1 MCAAFPPLIFRRDAI
16 GNPPRQVKQMTD
28 MSDQSADRPSK
39 RQAKKQK
46 KFKPK
51 ARTPRGFRDMAG
63 DELRLQNHM
72 LATISRV
79 YEGYG
84 FEALDTSAFEYADAL
99 GKFLPDDDRPNEG
112 VFALEDDD
120 GQWMSLRYD
129 LTAPLA
135 RHVAEHY
142 DRLPKPLR
150 RYQFGPVWRNEKPGP
165 GRYRQFM
172 QIDADTVGAGNQ
184 AADAEI
190 CMMAADC
197 MEALGIARG
206 DYLVRINN
214 RKIMDGLLQAIGL
227 DPEAEGFESRRL
239 TILRAMDK
247 YDRLGLEGVKA
258 LLGEGRKD
266 DSGDFT
272 KGAGLDA
279 AQIDK
284 VAQMVSISA
293 ADRGQ
298 AMTAMAALVG
308 DTQNGLAG
316 IAELQDMAAIFDAL
330 GYDADR
336 LAIDPSVVRGLGYYT
351 GPVYEIE
358 LTFEAQ
364 DESGELARFGSVGG
378 GGRYD
383 DLVKRFKGVEIPATG
398 ISIGVSRLAAAL
410 MLLGQGAAAT
420 PAPLVVVTVMDK
432 ETRPDLM
439 ALVSD
444 LRAAGL
450 RAEMYMGDSAMKA
463 QLRYADARGAR
474 LVVIEGEDERAAG
487 VVTLK
492 DLHLGAEKSAEIEDN
507 AEWRASE
514 HAQKQVKRADL
525 VAEIQ
530 KIIS

>member
-1 MCAAFPPLIFRRDAI
+1 
-16 GNPPRQVKQMTD
+16 
-28 MSDQSADRPSK
+28 MSEQPSK
-39 RQAKKQK
+39 RQQKKQK

-51 ARTPRGFRDMAG
+51 ARTPRGLRDMAG
-63 DELRLQNHM
+63 GELALQNHM
-72 LATISRV
+72 IATISKV
-79 YEGYG
+79 YEAYG
-84 FEALDTSAFEYADAL
+84 FDALDSSAFEYADAL

-112 VFALEDDD
+112 VFSLQDDD
-120 GQWMSLRYD
+120 GQWLSLRYD

-135 RHVAEHY
+135 RYVAEHY

-150 RYQFGPVWRNEKPGP
+150 RFQYGPVWRNEKPGP

-172 QIDADTVGAGNQ
+172 QIDADTVGAANQ

-197 MEALGIARG
+197 MEALGIQRG
-206 DYLVRINN
+206 DYVVRINN
-214 RKIMDGLLQAIGL
+214 RKIMDGLLAAIGL
-227 DPEAEGFESRRL
+227 DAEAEDFEARRL

-258 LLGEGRKD
+258 LLGDGRKD

-279 AQIDK
+279 EQIET
-284 VAQMVSISA
+284 VAQMVAISA
-293 ADRGQ
+293 DSRTDTLK
-298 AMTAMAALVG
+298 AMAELVGETTSGKQGLDELRDMAAL
-308 DTQNGLAG
+308 
-316 IAELQDMAAIFDAL
+316 FSKL
-330 GYDADR
+330 GYEVDR
-336 LAIDPSVVRGLGYYT
+336 LKIDPSVVRGLGYYT

-358 LTFEAQ
+358 LTFEAEGE
-364 DESGELARFGSVGG
+364 DGELARFGSVGG

-410 MLLGQGAAAT
+410 TLLGKGDGGQAE
-420 PAPLVVVTVMDK
+420 PLVVVTVMDK
-432 ETRPDLM
+432 ETRADLM
-439 ALVSD
+439 ALVAE
-444 LRAAGL
+444 LRAAGI
-450 RAEMYMGDSAMKA
+450 RAELYMGDSAMKA

-492 DLHLGAEKSAEIEDN
+492 DLALGAEKSAEIEDN

-514 HAQKQVKRADL
+514 HAQQQVKKADL
-525 VAEIQ
+525 AA
-530 KIIS
+530 KIKELIS

>member
-1 MCAAFPPLIFRRDAI
+1 
-16 GNPPRQVKQMTD
+16 MTD
-28 MSDQSADRPSK
+28 MSEQPSK
-39 RQAKKQK
+39 RKAKKQK

-72 LATISRV
+72 LETISRV

-142 DRLPKPLR
+142 DHLPKPLR

-197 MEALGIARG
+197 MEALGIQRG
-206 DYLVRINN
+206 DYVVRINN
-214 RKIMDGLLQAIGL
+214 RKIMDGLLASIGL
-227 DPEAEGFESRRL
+227 DSAAEDFETRRL

-266 DSGDFT
+266 ESGDFT

-293 ADRGQ
+293 DDRG
-298 AMTAMAALVG
+298 AAIKAMAGLLG
-308 DTQNGLAG
+308 DTQSGNEIGMAG
-316 IAELQDMAAIFDAL
+316 IAELEEMAAIFDAL
-330 GYDADR
+330 GYGADR

-383 DLVKRFKGVEIPATG
+383 DLVKRFKGIEIPATG

-410 MLLGQGAAAT
+410 MLLGKGAAAA
-420 PAPLVVVTVMDK
+420 PAPLVVVSVMDK
-432 ETRPDLM
+432 ETRPELM
-439 ALVSD
+439 ALVGE

-474 LVVIEGEDERAAG
+474 LVVIEGEDERAQG

-492 DLHLGAEKSAEIEDN
+492 DLQLGAEKSAEIEDN

-530 KIIS
+530 NIIS

>member
-1 MCAAFPPLIFRRDAI
+1 
-16 GNPPRQVKQMTD
+16 
-28 MSDQSADRPSK
+28 
-39 RQAKKQK
+39 
-46 KFKPK
+46 
-51 ARTPRGFRDMAG
+51 
-63 DELRLQNHM
+63 
-72 LATISRV
+72 
-79 YEGYG
+79 
-84 FEALDTSAFEYADAL
+84 
-99 GKFLPDDDRPNEG
+99 
-112 VFALEDDD
+112 
-120 GQWMSLRYD
+120 
-129 LTAPLA
+129 
-135 RHVAEHY
+135 
-142 DRLPKPLR
+142 
-150 RYQFGPVWRNEKPGP
+150 
-165 GRYRQFM
+165 
-172 QIDADTVGAGNQ
+172 
-184 AADAEI
+184 
-190 CMMAADC
+190 
-197 MEALGIARG
+197 
-206 DYLVRINN
+206 VRINN

>member
-1 MCAAFPPLIFRRDAI
+1 
-16 GNPPRQVKQMTD
+16 MTE
-28 MSDQSADRPSK
+28 MSDQPSK
-39 RQAKKQK
+39 RKAKKQK

-51 ARTPRGFRDMAG
+51 ARTPRGLRDMAG
-63 DELRLQNHM
+63 DELHLQKHM
-72 LATISRV
+72 LDTISRV
-79 YEGYG
+79 YEAYG

-197 MEALGIARG
+197 MEALGIERG
-206 DYLVRINN
+206 DYVVRINN
-214 RKIMDGLLQAIGL
+214 RKIMDGLLEAIGL
-227 DPEAEGFESRRL
+227 DPQGEDFESRRL

-247 YDRLGLEGVKA
+247 YDRLGLDGVTA
-258 LLGEGRKD
+258 LLGDGRKD
-266 DSGDFT
+266 ESGDFT

-279 AQIDK
+279 GQIDK

-293 ADRGQ
+293 DDR
-298 AMTAMAALVG
+298 ASALESMAALVKETESG
-308 DTQNGLAG
+308 KQGLD
-316 IAELQDMAAIFDAL
+316 ELVEMAALFTKL

-364 DESGELARFGSVGG
+364 DENGELARFGSVGG

-383 DLVKRFKGVEIPATG
+383 DLVKRFKGIEIPATG

-410 MLLGQGAAAT
+410 MLLGKGAAAA
-420 PAPLVVVTVMDK
+420 PAPLVVVAVMDK
-432 ETRPDLM
+432 DTRPDLM
-439 ALVSD
+439 ALVSE
-444 LRAAGL
+444 LRAAGI

-474 LVVIEGEDERAAG
+474 LVVIEGEDERAKG
-487 VVTLK
+487 EVTLK
-492 DLHLGAEKSAEIEDN
+492 DLQLGAEKSTEIEDN

-514 HAQKQVKRADL
+514 HAQKQVTRADL

>member
-1 MCAAFPPLIFRRDAI
+1 
-16 GNPPRQVKQMTD
+16 
-28 MSDQSADRPSK
+28 MSEQPSR

-51 ARTPRGFRDMAG
+51 ARTPRGLRDMAG

-72 LATISRV
+72 IATIAQV
-79 YEGYG
+79 YESYG
-84 FEALDTSAFEYADAL
+84 FGELDTSAFEYADAL

-112 VFALEDDD
+112 VFSLEDDD

-135 RHVAEHY
+135 RYVAEHY

-150 RYQFGPVWRNEKPGP
+150 RFQFGPVWRNEKPGP

-172 QIDADTVGAGNQ
+172 QIDADTVGAANQ

-197 MEALGIARG
+197 MEALGLERG
-206 DYLVRINN
+206 DYVVRINN
-214 RKIMDGLLQAIGL
+214 RKIMDGLLIAIGL
-227 DPEAEGFESRRL
+227 DPEAEEYETTRL

-247 YDRLGLEGVKA
+247 FDRLGLDAVKA

-266 DSGDFT
+266 ESGDFT
-272 KGAGLDA
+272 KGAHLTP

-284 VAQMVSISA
+284 VAQMVSIEA
-293 ADRGQ
+293 NDRSH
-298 AMTAMAALVG
+298 ALDAMAELVG
-308 DTQNGLAG
+308 GTEIGQQGLAELRDM
-316 IAELQDMAAIFDAL
+316 AELFTTL
-330 GYDADR
+330 GYGEDR
-336 LAIDPSVVRGLGYYT
+336 LAIDPSIVRGLGYYT

-358 LTFEAQ
+358 LTFEAR
-364 DESGELARFGSVGG
+364 DETGELARFGSVGG

-383 DLVKRFKGVEIPATG
+383 DLVKRFKGIEIPATG

-410 MLLGQGAAAT
+410 TLLGKAGAAE
-420 PAPLVVVTVMDK
+420 PADLIVVTVMDK
-432 ETRPDLM
+432 ETRPELM
-439 ALVSD
+439 ALVRD
-444 LRAAGL
+444 LRQQGL
-450 RAEMYMGDSAMKA
+450 RAELYMGDSAMKA

-474 LVVIEGEDERAAG
+474 FVVIEGEDERAAG
-487 VVTLK
+487 EVTIK
-492 DLHLGAEKSAEIEDN
+492 DLQLGKEKSAEINDN

-514 HAQKQVKRADL
+514 HAQQQVPKGDL
-525 VAEIQ
+525 ASKLIELT
-530 KIIS
+530 S

>member
-1 MCAAFPPLIFRRDAI
+1 
-16 GNPPRQVKQMTD
+16 
-28 MSDQSADRPSK
+28 MSEQPSK
-39 RQAKKQK
+39 RKAKKQK

-63 DELRLQNHM
+63 DALRLQNHM
-72 LATISRV
+72 IATIAQV

-84 FEALDTSAFEYADAL
+84 FAALDTSAFEYADAL

-135 RHVAEHY
+135 RYVAEHY

-150 RYQFGPVWRNEKPGP
+150 RFQYGPVWRNEKPGP

-197 MEALGIARG
+197 MEALGIERG
-206 DYLVRINN
+206 DYVVRINN
-214 RKIMDGLLQAIGL
+214 RKIMDGLLAAIGL
-227 DPEAEGFESRRL
+227 DSEADDFETRRL

-247 YDRLGLEGVKA
+247 YDRLGIDGVRD

-272 KGAGLDA
+272 KGAGLGA

-284 VAQMVSISA
+284 VAGMVAI
-293 ADRGQ
+293 Q
-298 AMTAMAALVG
+298 AENRTDTLKAMAELVG
-308 DTQNGLAG
+308 ETASGKAGLD
-316 IAELQDMAAIFDAL
+316 ELVSMSALFTRL

-336 LAIDPSVVRGLGYYT
+336 LKIDPSVVRGLGYYT

-358 LTFEAQ
+358 LTFEAE

-410 MLLGQGAAAT
+410 TLLGKGDGGRAQ
-420 PAPLVVVTVMDK
+420 PLVVVTVMDK
-432 ETRPDLM
+432 ETRPELM
-439 ALVSD
+439 ALVAE
-444 LRAAGL
+444 LRSAGI
-450 RAEMYMGDSAMKA
+450 RAELYMGDSAMKA

-492 DLHLGAEKSAEIEDN
+492 DLALGAEKSAEIEDN

-514 HAQKQVKRADL
+514 HAQQQVTKADL
-525 VAEIQ
+525 VQ
-530 KIIS
+530 KIQEILS

>member
-1 MCAAFPPLIFRRDAI
+1 
-16 GNPPRQVKQMTD
+16 MTE
-28 MSDQSADRPSK
+28 MSDQASK
-39 RQAKKQK
+39 RKAKKQK

-63 DELRLQNHM
+63 DELRLQKHM
-72 LATISRV
+72 LETISEV

-112 VFALEDDD
+112 VFSLEDDD

-172 QIDADTVGAGNQ
+172 QIDADTVGASNQ

-206 DYLVRINN
+206 DYAVRINN
-214 RKIMDGLLQAIGL
+214 RKIMDGLLATIGL
-227 DPEAEGFESRRL
+227 DPQAEDFESRRL

-247 YDRLGLEGVKA
+247 YDRLGLDGVKA

-266 DSGDFT
+266 ESGDVT

-293 ADRGQ
+293 DDR
-298 AMTAMAALVG
+298 AAAIKSMAALVG
-308 DTQNGLAG
+308 DTESGKQGLDEL
-316 IAELQDMAAIFDAL
+316 IAMAAIFDAL
-330 GYDADR
+330 GYGADR

-358 LTFEAQ
+358 LTFEAA

-383 DLVKRFKGVEIPATG
+383 DLVKRFKGIEIPATG

-410 MLLGQGAAAT
+410 MLLGKGEAAA

-439 ALVSD
+439 SLVSD

-474 LVVIEGEDERAAG
+474 LVVIEGEDERAQG

-492 DLHLGAEKSAEIEDN
+492 DLQLGAEKSAEIEDN

-530 KIIS
+530 EIIS

>member
-1 MCAAFPPLIFRRDAI
+1 
-16 GNPPRQVKQMTD
+16 MTD

-492 DLHLGAEKSAEIEDN
+492 DLRLGAEKSAEIEDN

>member
-1 MCAAFPPLIFRRDAI
+1 
-16 GNPPRQVKQMTD
+16 
-28 MSDQSADRPSK
+28 MSEQPSK
-39 RQAKKQK
+39 RQQKKQK

-51 ARTPRGFRDMAG
+51 ARTPRGLRDMAG
-63 DELRLQNHM
+63 GELALQNHM
-72 LATISRV
+72 IATISKV
-79 YEGYG
+79 YEAYG
-84 FEALDTSAFEYADAL
+84 FDALDSSAFEYADAL

-112 VFALEDDD
+112 VFSLQDDD
-120 GQWMSLRYD
+120 GQWLSLRYD

-135 RHVAEHY
+135 RYVAEHY

-150 RYQFGPVWRNEKPGP
+150 RFQYGPVWRNEKPGP

-172 QIDADTVGAGNQ
+172 QIDADTVGAANQ

-197 MEALGIARG
+197 MEALGIQRG
-206 DYLVRINN
+206 DYVVRINN
-214 RKIMDGLLQAIGL
+214 RKIMDGLLAAIGL
-227 DPEAEGFESRRL
+227 DAEAEDFEARRL

-258 LLGEGRKD
+258 LLGDGRKD

-279 AQIDK
+279 EQIET
-284 VAQMVSISA
+284 VAQMVAISA
-293 ADRGQ
+293 DSRTDTLK
-298 AMTAMAALVG
+298 AMAELVGETTSGKQGLDELRDMAAL
-308 DTQNGLAG
+308 
-316 IAELQDMAAIFDAL
+316 FSKL
-330 GYDADR
+330 GYEVDR
-336 LAIDPSVVRGLGYYT
+336 LKIDPSVVRGLGYYT

-358 LTFEAQ
+358 LTFEAEGE
-364 DESGELARFGSVGG
+364 DGELARFGSVGG

-410 MLLGQGAAAT
+410 TLLGKGDGGQAE
-420 PAPLVVVTVMDK
+420 PLVVVTVMDK
-432 ETRPDLM
+432 ETRADLM
-439 ALVSD
+439 ALVAE
-444 LRAAGL
+444 LRAAGI
-450 RAEMYMGDSAMKA
+450 RAELYMGDSAMKA

-492 DLHLGAEKSAEIEDN
+492 DLALGAEKSAEIEDN

-514 HAQKQVKRADL
+514 HAQQQVKKADL

>member
-1 MCAAFPPLIFRRDAI
+1 
-16 GNPPRQVKQMTD
+16 MTEN
-28 MSDQSADRPSK
+28 SEQPSK
-39 RQAKKQK
+39 RKAKKQK

-63 DELRLQNHM
+63 AELRLQNHM
-72 LATISRV
+72 LQTISGV
-79 YEGYG
+79 YEAYG
-84 FEALDTSAFEYADAL
+84 FAALDTSAFEYADAL

-172 QIDADTVGAGNQ
+172 QIDADTVGAANQ

-197 MEALGIARG
+197 MEALGIERG

-214 RKIMDGLLQAIGL
+214 RKIMDGLLEAIGL
-227 DPEAEGFESRRL
+227 DPQVEGFDSRRL

-247 YDRLGLEGVKA
+247 YDRLGLDGVTA

-266 DSGDFT
+266 ESGDFT

-279 AQIDK
+279 EQIDK

-293 ADRGQ
+293 DDRTSALEGMATLVKDTESGKQ
-298 AMTAMAALVG
+298 GLDELVEMAALF
-308 DTQNGLAG
+308 TK
-316 IAELQDMAAIFDAL
+316 L
-330 GYDADR
+330 GYQADR

-351 GPVYEIE
+351 GPVFEIE
-358 LTFEAQ
+358 LTFEAE
-364 DESGELARFGSVGG
+364 DEDGELARFGSVGG

-383 DLVKRFKGVEIPATG
+383 DLVKRFKGLEIPATG

-410 MLLGQGAAAT
+410 TLLGKGDAVE

-432 ETRPDLM
+432 ETRPNLM
-439 ALVSD
+439 ALVAD

-450 RAEMYMGDSAMKA
+450 RSEIYMGDSAIKA

-492 DLHLGAEKSAEIEDN
+492 DLLLGAEKSAEIEDN
-507 AEWRASE
+507 AKWRASE
-514 HAQKQVKRADL
+514 HAQKQVKKADL

>member
-1 MCAAFPPLIFRRDAI
+1 
-16 GNPPRQVKQMTD
+16 MTD

>member
-1 MCAAFPPLIFRRDAI
+1 
-16 GNPPRQVKQMTD
+16 
-28 MSDQSADRPSK
+28 
-39 RQAKKQK
+39 
-46 KFKPK
+46 
-51 ARTPRGFRDMAG
+51 
-63 DELRLQNHM
+63 
-72 LATISRV
+72 
-79 YEGYG
+79 
-84 FEALDTSAFEYADAL
+84 
-99 GKFLPDDDRPNEG
+99 
-112 VFALEDDD
+112 
-120 GQWMSLRYD
+120 
-129 LTAPLA
+129 
-135 RHVAEHY
+135 
-142 DRLPKPLR
+142 
-150 RYQFGPVWRNEKPGP
+150 
-165 GRYRQFM
+165 M

-197 MEALGIARG
+197 REALGIARG

-420 PAPLVVVTVMDK
+420 PAPLVVVTAMDK

>member
-1 MCAAFPPLIFRRDAI
+1 
-16 GNPPRQVKQMTD
+16 MTD
-28 MSDQSADRPSK
+28 MSEQSADRPSK

>member
-1 MCAAFPPLIFRRDAI
+1 
-16 GNPPRQVKQMTD
+16 MTD

-72 LATISRV
+72 LATISRI

>member
-1 MCAAFPPLIFRRDAI
+1 
-16 GNPPRQVKQMTD
+16 MTD

-84 FEALDTSAFEYADAL
+84 FEALDTTAFEYADAL

>member
-1 MCAAFPPLIFRRDAI
+1 
-16 GNPPRQVKQMTD
+16 MTE
-28 MSDQSADRPSK
+28 MSDQPSK
-39 RQAKKQK
+39 RKAKKQK

-51 ARTPRGFRDMAG
+51 ARTPRGLRDMAG
-63 DELRLQNHM
+63 DELHLQNHM
-72 LATISRV
+72 LDTIARV
-79 YEGYG
+79 YEAYG

-197 MEALGIARG
+197 MEALGIERG
-206 DYLVRINN
+206 DYVVRINN
-214 RKIMDGLLQAIGL
+214 RKIMDGLLEAIGL
-227 DPEAEGFESRRL
+227 DPQGEDFESRRL

-247 YDRLGLEGVKA
+247 YDRLGLDGVTA
-258 LLGEGRKD
+258 LLGDGRKD
-266 DSGDFT
+266 ESGDFT
-272 KGAGLDA
+272 KGASLDA
-279 AQIDK
+279 GQIDK
-284 VAQMVSISA
+284 VAQMVSIGADDRTSA
-293 ADRGQ
+293 LESMAELVKQTESGKQGLDELVE
-298 AMTAMAALVG
+298 MAALF
-308 DTQNGLAG
+308 TK
-316 IAELQDMAAIFDAL
+316 L

-364 DESGELARFGSVGG
+364 DENGELARFGSVGG

-383 DLVKRFKGVEIPATG
+383 DLVKRFKGIEIPA
-398 ISIGVSRLAAAL
+398 
-410 MLLGQGAAAT
+410 
-420 PAPLVVVTVMDK
+420 
-432 ETRPDLM
+432 
-439 ALVSD
+439 
-444 LRAAGL
+444 
-450 RAEMYMGDSAMKA
+450 
-463 QLRYADARGAR
+463 
-474 LVVIEGEDERAAG
+474 
-487 VVTLK
+487 
-492 DLHLGAEKSAEIEDN
+492 
-507 AEWRASE
+507 
-514 HAQKQVKRADL
+514 
-525 VAEIQ
+525 
-530 KIIS
+530 

>member
-1 MCAAFPPLIFRRDAI
+1 
-16 GNPPRQVKQMTD
+16 MTD

-525 VAEIQ
+525 IAEIQ

>member
-1 MCAAFPPLIFRRDAI
+1 
-16 GNPPRQVKQMTD
+16 MTD

-84 FEALDTSAFEYADAL
+84 FEALETSAFEYADAL

>member
-1 MCAAFPPLIFRRDAI
+1 
-16 GNPPRQVKQMTD
+16 MTE
-28 MSDQSADRPSK
+28 MSDQASK
-39 RQAKKQK
+39 RKAKKQK

-63 DELRLQNHM
+63 DELRLQKHM
-72 LATISRV
+72 LETISEV

-172 QIDADTVGAGNQ
+172 QIDADTVGASNQ

-206 DYLVRINN
+206 DYAVRINN
-214 RKIMDGLLQAIGL
+214 RKIMDGLLATIGL
-227 DPEAEGFESRRL
+227 DPQAEDFESRRL

-247 YDRLGLEGVKA
+247 YDRLGLDGVKA

-266 DSGDFT
+266 ESGDVT

-293 ADRGQ
+293 DDR
-298 AMTAMAALVG
+298 AAAIKSMAALVG
-308 DTQNGLAG
+308 DTESGKQGLDEL
-316 IAELQDMAAIFDAL
+316 IAMAAIFDAL
-330 GYDADR
+330 GYGADR

-358 LTFEAQ
+358 LTFEAA

-383 DLVKRFKGVEIPATG
+383 DLVKRFKGIEIPATG

-410 MLLGQGAAAT
+410 MLLGKGEAAA

-439 ALVSD
+439 SLVSD

-474 LVVIEGEDERAAG
+474 LVVIEGEDERAQG

-492 DLHLGAEKSAEIEDN
+492 DLQLGAEKSAEIEDN

-530 KIIS
+530 EIIS

>member
-1 MCAAFPPLIFRRDAI
+1 
-16 GNPPRQVKQMTD
+16 MTD

-279 AQIDK
+279 AQINK

-398 ISIGVSRLAAAL
+398 ISVGVSRLAAAL

>member
-1 MCAAFPPLIFRRDAI
+1 
-16 GNPPRQVKQMTD
+16 MTD
-28 MSDQSADRPSK
+28 MSEQPSK
-39 RQAKKQK
+39 RKAKKQK

-51 ARTPRGFRDMAG
+51 ARSPRGFRDMAG

-72 LATISRV
+72 LDTISRV

-135 RHVAEHY
+135 RYVAEHY

-206 DYLVRINN
+206 DYVVRINN
-214 RKIMDGLLQAIGL
+214 RKIMDGLLVAIGL
-227 DPEAEGFESRRL
+227 DPQAEGFESRRL

-266 DSGDFT
+266 ESGDFT

-279 AQIDK
+279 GQIDK

-293 ADRGQ
+293 DDRAEAIKG
-298 AMTAMAALVG
+298 MAALVG
-308 DTQNGLAG
+308 DTENGKQGLN
-316 IAELQDMAAIFDAL
+316 ELVAMAAIFDAL
-330 GYDADR
+330 DYDADR

-358 LTFEAQ
+358 LTFEAE

-383 DLVKRFKGVEIPATG
+383 DLVKRFKGIEIPATG

-410 MLLGQGAAAT
+410 MLLGKGEAAAPT
-420 PAPLVVVTVMDK
+420 PLVVVTVMDK

-439 ALVSD
+439 SLVSD

-450 RAEMYMGDSAMKA
+450 RAEMYLGDSAMKA

-474 LVVIEGEDERAAG
+474 LVVIEGEDERAQG

-492 DLHLGAEKSAEIEDN
+492 DLQLGAEKSAEIEDN

-525 VAEIQ
+525 VAEIR

>member
-1 MCAAFPPLIFRRDAI
+1 M
-16 GNPPRQVKQMTD
+16 
-28 MSDQSADRPSK
+28 
-39 RQAKKQK
+39 
-46 KFKPK
+46 
-51 ARTPRGFRDMAG
+51 
-63 DELRLQNHM
+63 
-72 LATISRV
+72 
-79 YEGYG
+79 
-84 FEALDTSAFEYADAL
+84 
-99 GKFLPDDDRPNEG
+99 
-112 VFALEDDD
+112 FALEDDD

-206 DYLVRINN
+206 DYVVRINN
-214 RKIMDGLLQAIGL
+214 RKIMDGLLVAIGL
-227 DPEAEGFESRRL
+227 DPQAEGFESRRL

-266 DSGDFT
+266 ESGDFT

-279 AQIDK
+279 GQIDK

-293 ADRGQ
+293 DDRAEAIKG
-298 AMTAMAALVG
+298 MAALVG
-308 DTQNGLAG
+308 DTENGKQGLN
-316 IAELQDMAAIFDAL
+316 ELVAMAAIFDAL
-330 GYDADR
+330 DYDADR

-358 LTFEAQ
+358 LTFEAE

-383 DLVKRFKGVEIPATG
+383 DLVKRFKGIEIPATG

-410 MLLGQGAAAT
+410 MLLGKGEAAAPT
-420 PAPLVVVTVMDK
+420 PLVVVTVMDK

-439 ALVSD
+439 SLVSD

-450 RAEMYMGDSAMKA
+450 RAEMYLGDSAMKA

-474 LVVIEGEDERAAG
+474 LVVIEGEDERAQG

-492 DLHLGAEKSAEIEDN
+492 DLQLGAEKSAEIEDN

-525 VAEIQ
+525 VAEIR

>member
-1 MCAAFPPLIFRRDAI
+1 MNDEVTN
-16 GNPPRQVKQMTD
+16 G
-28 MSDQSADRPSK
+28 PSK
-39 RQAKKQK
+39 RRMKKQK
-46 KFKPK
+46 AFKPK

-63 DELRLQNHM
+63 EELRLQTHM
-72 LATISRV
+72 LETISKV
-79 YEGYG
+79 YEAYG

-150 RYQFGPVWRNEKPGP
+150 RYQFGAVWRNEKPGP

-172 QIDADTVGAGNQ
+172 QIDADTVGAANQ

-206 DYLVRINN
+206 DYVVRINN
-214 RKIMDGLLQAIGL
+214 RKIMDGLLAAIGL
-227 DPEAEGFESRRL
+227 DPQADDFENRRL

-266 DSGDFT
+266 ESGDFT
-272 KGAGLDA
+272 KGAGLDT

-293 ADRGQ
+293 DDRTG
-298 AMTAMAALVG
+298 ALKAMAELVG
-308 DTQNGLAG
+308 DTEAGKAGLD
-316 IAELQDMAAIFDAL
+316 ELVSMAAIFTAL

-336 LAIDPSVVRGLGYYT
+336 LAIDPAVVRGLGYYT

-358 LTFEAQ
+358 LTFEAE

-383 DLVKRFKGVEIPATG
+383 DLVKRFKGIEIPATG

-410 MLLGQGAAAT
+410 TLLGKNTAAAA
-420 PAPLVVVTVMDK
+420 APLVVVTVMDK
-432 ETRPDLM
+432 ETRPELM

-444 LRAAGL
+444 LRAAGI

-474 LVVIEGEDERAAG
+474 LVVIEGEDERAQG

-492 DLHLGAEKSAEIEDN
+492 DLQLGAEKSAEIEDN

-514 HAQKQVKRADL
+514 HAQKQVSRADL
-525 VAEIQ
+525 VSEIQ